1 MSYCYILCILHS
13 AFKRGCFT
21 EMKQVLV
28 PFIST
33 PVAMSSC
40 VNSLNISLPDV
51 SLLAE
56 ATEDEEP
63 L

>member
-1 MSYCYILCILHS
+1 
-13 AFKRGCFT
+13 
-21 EMKQVLV
+21 MKQVLV